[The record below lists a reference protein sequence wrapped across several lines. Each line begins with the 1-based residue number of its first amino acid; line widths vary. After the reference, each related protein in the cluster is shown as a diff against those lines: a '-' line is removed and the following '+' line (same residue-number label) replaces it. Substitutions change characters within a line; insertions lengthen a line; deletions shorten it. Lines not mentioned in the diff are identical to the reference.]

1 IEQKFLIDV
10 VDEFKGVLESK
21 QNDIRPIQRKEKA
34 WKEIEA
40 NFCSMPTFFKRDH
53 KQLKK
58 CWNNLKMKAKKSEAM
73 KKREKENWWWYT
85 GDNGF

>member
-1 IEQKFLIDV
+1 FLIDI

-21 QNDIRPIQRKEKA
+21 QNDIRSIQRKEKA
-34 WKEIEA
+34 GREIEA
-40 NFCSMPTFFKRDH
+40 NFCSMTTCFKRDH

-73 KKREKENWWWYT
+73 EKKRERKLVVV
-85 GDNGF
+85 